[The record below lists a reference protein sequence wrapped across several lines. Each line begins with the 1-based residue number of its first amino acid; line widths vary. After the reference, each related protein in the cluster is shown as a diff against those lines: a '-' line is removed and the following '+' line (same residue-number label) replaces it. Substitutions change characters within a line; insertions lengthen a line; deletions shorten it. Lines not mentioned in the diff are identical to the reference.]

1 MATPLR
7 ALVVEDSEDDCM
19 LLLSILR
26 RGGYACARTT
36 RVFTAAFVFA
46 CSLMALPHDPCCDR
60 STRTLAHCNRRKDTN
75 HAQVFLFV
83 RSVSR
88 RKGTAASKPAQEG
101 EEPRL
106 PTFRILTAPNA
117 KAKPPHSHS
126 SLIANIT
133 AATLSHHSGAHGP
146 RVASS
151 SSVHCSPNNP
161 ASAAAPVPAARDL
174 PLTG

>member
-60 STRTLAHCNRRKDTN
+60 STRTLAHGDRRKTQITPKFSCSSDRFREERELQPRN
-75 HAQVFLFV
+75 L
-83 RSVSR
+83 R
-88 RKGTAASKPAQEG
+88 RKE
-101 EEPRL
+101 RNHI
-106 PTFRILTAPNA
+106 F
-117 KAKPPHSHS
+117 PHFES
-126 SLIANIT
+126 
-133 AATLSHHSGAHGP
+133 
-146 RVASS
+146 
-151 SSVHCSPNNP
+151 
-161 ASAAAPVPAARDL
+161 
-174 PLTG
+174 